1 MLLLIA
7 AGSASAADCV
17 AKTQPFITKVVPF
30 SGYAGESVVIK
41 GKWQIGATMEA
52 TCAWWSDD
60 LKKFY
65 ALYKKATVDPKTGD
79 ITCTVP
85 EREEGIEDKVK
96 VTVQVWD
103 SEFAQ
108 GKQNNYCFSHAGG
121 TPDKKGEFGTFI
133 YKNVECSPKTR
144 PRVRKIA
151 PASGSAGET
160 IQVFGTW
167 RSGEGFKA
175 RCFFWSDTLNRFYPL
190 YEPGNFADNGAI
202 ECIVP
207 DLPEGA
213 EETVKV
219 AVQVFHENG
228 RSVDNDCFS
237 HAGTIPDKFGE
248 FGKFRYE
255 GDHCCD
261 TSAYHVWT
269 KRNTCVWSCSK
280 GTTPDKSTSCG
291 DCVCKKGYVET
302 GTDSFGRRVCER
314 QRECSKK
321 TQPRI
326 KAVKLPRGEA
336 GDTVKVFGSWMKGP
350 GMIVRCFFWSDKLGK
365 FYTMYDEGTM
375 DNAGVIY
382 CNVPEK
388 EAGVEDDVK
397 IAVQVYHITTQATQL
412 NECFSHGGSIPDKRG
427 EFGKFRYEGGHCCDI
442 SEYHVWTKRN
452 TCVWSCSKG
461 TTPDKAT
468 PCGECVCKKDH
479 VETGSDAFG
488 RRVCERVFDCEK
500 RTQPKI
506 KSVYVPGNTASTGEE
521 IKLKGSWRRG
531 GNMEVKCNFWSDEL
545 KKFYSMH
552 QPGSMDSRGIITC
565 TVPALPQ
572 GTESKVAKVTLQI
585 YDINAQ
591 NRLSNYC
598 FSHGGTTPDK
608 APEYAKI
615 LYA

>member
-1 MLLLIA
+1 MSREVSLTTAQLNALSLICPKGQKKPSKLPFKSSMRTEGLWITIAFRMLVRSQTNLANLA
-7 AGSASAADCV
+7 NFD
-17 AKTQPFITKVVPF
+17 
-30 SGYAGESVVIK
+30 
-41 GKWQIGATMEA
+41 M
-52 TCAWWSDD
+52 
-60 LKKFY
+60 
-65 ALYKKATVDPKTGD
+65 
-79 ITCTVP
+79 
-85 EREEGIEDKVK
+85 K
-96 VTVQVWD
+96 VTIVATPARTTFGRKETRACGHAPKVQRLI
-103 SEFAQ
+103 
-108 GKQNNYCFSHAGG
+108 N
-121 TPDKKGEFGTFI
+121 
-133 YKNVECSPKTR
+133 R
-144 PRVRKIA
+144 PRAGIA
-151 PASGSAGET
+151 
-160 IQVFGTW
+160 
-167 RSGEGFKA
+167 
-175 RCFFWSDTLNRFYPL
+175 
-190 YEPGNFADNGAI
+190 FA
-202 ECIVP
+202 
-207 DLPEGA
+207 
-213 EETVKV
+213 
-219 AVQVFHENG
+219 
-228 RSVDNDCFS
+228 
-237 HAGTIPDKFGE
+237 
-248 FGKFRYE
+248 
-255 GDHCCD
+255 
-261 TSAYHVWT
+261 
-269 KRNTCVWSCSK
+269 
-280 GTTPDKSTSCG
+280 
-291 DCVCKKGYVET
+291 KKGYVET

-531 GNMEVKCNFWSDEL
+531 GNMEVKCNFLE
-545 KKFYSMH
+545 
-552 QPGSMDSRGIITC
+552 
-565 TVPALPQ
+565 
-572 GTESKVAKVTLQI
+572 
-585 YDINAQ
+585 
-591 NRLSNYC
+591 
-598 FSHGGTTPDK
+598 
-608 APEYAKI
+608 
-615 LYA
+615 